1 MDVETRELLLS
12 ILDPE
17 DLPDSFDL
25 AELEVDIADLWQ
37 RGIAR
42 LSEGHVEEWAALL
55 VQDETGALR
64 FLHPVV
70 GSAAAVTV
78 DLSLPLGCTFVGT
91 FHTHPRTDGI
101 LPMPFSPADFVSA
114 ARDGE
119 ILSLLYSGDYLMVL
133 VRTSVTV
140 EVIDRAEAD
149 LLYRGA
155 FRATLSRTNSYRRAA
170 WQATRVLCY
179 HYGWAWYVG
188 RLGEPLR
195 EEYRP

>member
-25 AELEVDIADLWQ
+25 AELEADVADLWQ
-37 RGIAR
+37 RSIAR

-64 FLHPVV
+64 LLHPIV
-70 GSAAAVTV
+70 GSDAAVTV
-78 DLSLPLGCTFVGT
+78 DMSLLPGCTFVGT
-91 FHTHPRTDGI
+91 FHTHPRTDGV

-119 ILSLLYSGDYLMVL
+119 ILSLLYSGDHLMVL
-133 VRTSVTV
+133 VRTSATAA
-140 EVIDRAEAD
+140 VINRAEAKV
-149 LLYRGA
+149 LYRST

-179 HYGWAWYVG
+179 RYGWAWYVG